1 MSVKVIIVQLSSQES
16 KKICRSLRE
25 HEIKLLIIRILAET
39 VLNEAPKAFRI
50 LANALRSRSDD
61 RAVRCIFAGD
71 GPGVLG
77 RAAGTSDGPL
87 RSRADRSG

>member
-50 LANALRSRSDD
+50 LANAL
-61 RAVRCIFAGD
+61 
-71 GPGVLG
+71 
-77 RAAGTSDGPL
+77 
-87 RSRADRSG
+87 